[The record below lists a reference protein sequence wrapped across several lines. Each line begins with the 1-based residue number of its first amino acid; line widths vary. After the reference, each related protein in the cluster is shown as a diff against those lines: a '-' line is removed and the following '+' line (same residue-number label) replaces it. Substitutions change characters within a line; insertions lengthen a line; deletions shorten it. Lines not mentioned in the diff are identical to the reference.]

1 MLIPTLI
8 PSILVL
14 VRSYAV
20 KLVILL
26 AAALAF
32 NSCAAM
38 QPPSATG
45 PRATDQLYP
54 ILLADDGHRKES
66 VTAALNRLTPHSAS
80 SDSTDA
86 QLQPVTGTI
95 LSLPS
100 KANGGLLLPKIGSDP
115 VMNEEESRESLRR
128 FIKEWQELIGADPS
142 KLSLVEIVDQPDGS
156 ELANYEQRPFRYPL
170 RGNFG
175 KLQIHF
181 DDARHVL
188 NLTST
193 CIPDAD
199 RIQSALSALGLR
211 PKVEDAVKQLRDNG
225 VTYTDAKGNKSS
237 FKVPA
242 SGEINPRG
250 LVIYVLP
257 KSQGEALEFHLAWE
271 MDLTSAPLKTVYVDA
286 VSGEIVAAE

>member
-1 MLIPTLI
+1 MLI
-8 PSILVL
+8 PSIMIL
-14 VRSYAV
+14 VRSRAV

-32 NSCAAM
+32 SSCAAM

-45 PRATDQLYP
+45 PKATDQLYP
-54 ILLADDGHRKES
+54 ILMTDDGHRKES
-66 VTAALNRLTPHSAS
+66 VTAALNRLTIHSAS

-100 KANGGLLLPKIGSDP
+100 KASSGLLLPRIGSDP
-115 VMNEEESRESLRR
+115 VMSEEASRESLRR
-128 FIKEWQELIGADPS
+128 FIKDWQELIGADPS

-156 ELANYEQRPFRYPL
+156 ELANYEQRPFRYPI

-175 KLQIHF
+175 KLQIRF

-199 RIQSALSALGLR
+199 RIQSALSALSLR
-211 PKVEDAVKQLRDNG
+211 PKAEDAVKQLRDNG
-225 VTYTDAKGNKSS
+225 VTHTDAKGNKSS

-242 SGEINPRG
+242 TGEINPRG

-257 KSQGEALEFHLAWE
+257 KSHAEALEFHLAWE
-271 MDLTSAPLKTVYVDA
+271 MELTNAPLKTVYVDA
-286 VSGEIVAAE
+286 VSGDILAAE